1 MLQVCNTENTI
12 SAISTPLGRG
22 GIGIVR
28 LSGPLSLQIVKR
40 NFVSHNGNKNTLSI
54 SHKVYSG
61 KIIDPS
67 TKKIIDEVLVTLMKA
82 PNSYTREDIVEISC
96 HGGMAVLSKVLDLT
110 LKEGARL
117 ALPGEFTKK
126 AFLNGRIDL
135 TQAEAVIDL
144 INAKT
149 DSGLFN
155 TVSQLNG
162 SVSNEIDN
170 HRSILIDVSSKLEL
184 SIDFSEED
192 VPTASLNEIKK
203 LLSAVKK
210 GIETLVDSYSSGR
223 LLREGIKVVIAGR
236 TNAGKS
242 SLFNLLL
249 KKNRSIVTHYPG
261 TTRDF
266 IEEELSLDGVT
277 YKIFDTAGISKV
289 AGPQPQGLPPNCLT
303 KTLLKKHNFTDL
315 QYGSNHDIESE
326 GIAKSY
332 ELIEN
337 ADIIL
342 LIIPASEDLT
352 EEDISLVKAIN
363 KKNKECFYILNKIDL
378 KQKVEPKRISEIS
391 GIASEK
397 ILKISVRKNIG
408 VDELKS
414 RIKQIITSSQAAL
427 NTEKTIICNIRHKNL
442 LDRALESVNTSIDA
456 CEKKASEEFITFDV
470 SKALSY
476 LDEIT
481 GQSYSD
487 EVLDKIFNEFCI
499 GK

>member
-1 MLQVCNTENTI
+1 MHTEDTI

-28 LSGPLSLQIVKR
+28 LSGTLSLQIVKR
-40 NFVSHNGNKNTLSI
+40 TFVSHNGNENTLSV

-61 KIIDPS
+61 KIIDPF
-67 TKKIIDEVLVTLMKA
+67 TKKVIDEVLVTVMKA
-82 PNSYTREDIVEISC
+82 PNSYTKEDVVEISC

-117 ALPGEFTKK
+117 ALPGEFTKR

-135 TQAEAVIDL
+135 TQAEAVIDI

-149 DSGLFN
+149 ESSLFN
-155 TVSQLNG
+155 TASQLNG
-162 SVSNEIDN
+162 SVSNEIESI
-170 HRSILIDVSSKLEL
+170 RSLLVDVSSKLEL

-192 VPTASLNEIKK
+192 VPTRSLDEIKK
-203 LLSAVKK
+203 SLIDAKER
-210 GIETLVDSYSSGR
+210 IESLVDSYGSGR

-249 KKNRSIVTHYPG
+249 RKDRSIVTHYPG

-266 IEEELSLDGVT
+266 IEEDLLLDGVT
-277 YKIFDTAGISKV
+277 YKIFDTAGIRKV
-289 AGPQPQGLPPNCLT
+289 AGPRPNCPT

-315 QYGSNHDIESE
+315 QYRSNHEIESK
-326 GIAKSY
+326 GIARSY

-337 ADIIL
+337 ADITL

-352 EEDISLVKAIN
+352 EEDIFLISAIN
-363 KKNKECFYILNKIDL
+363 NKNKECLYVLNKIDL
-378 KQKVEPKRISEIS
+378 QQQVDSKRMSEIS
-391 GIASEK
+391 GIAPEK
-397 ILKISVRKNIG
+397 ILKISVKKNIG
-408 VDELKS
+408 INQLKN
-414 RIKQIITSSQAAL
+414 RIKQLITDNQAGL
-427 NTEKTIICNIRHKNL
+427 DTEKTIICNIRHKNL
-442 LDRALESVNTSIDA
+442 LDRALESINTAKDA

-470 SKALSY
+470 SKALNC